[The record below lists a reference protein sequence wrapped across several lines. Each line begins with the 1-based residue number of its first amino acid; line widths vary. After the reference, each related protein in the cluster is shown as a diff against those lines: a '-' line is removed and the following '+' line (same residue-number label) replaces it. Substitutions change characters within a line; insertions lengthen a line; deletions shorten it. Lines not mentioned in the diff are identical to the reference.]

1 MLSRV
6 AEALYWMGRYI
17 ERAEH
22 SARVLEAMRDLR
34 LDLYEVDRDIAEEQ
48 WQGALHALSLP
59 DLPIDRL
66 VLDPSEPNSLLCAM
80 SRSRENARQ
89 VREVISPEMWEKLNQ
104 QYWALRDATSR
115 EVNESMVAEALT
127 GIISS
132 GFMWDGVTDASMIR
146 GEGWLFL
153 KIGKF
158 VERIDG
164 IGRLV
169 AARLSANER
178 RTTGERSGNVEWLT
192 LLKSFDA
199 LDAYRKAHP
208 KRVDRRAVVEFV

>member
-89 VREVISPEMWEKLNQ
+89 VREVISPEMWEKLNR
-104 QYWALRDATSR
+104 QYWGLRDLMGTG
-115 EVNESMVAEALT
+115 VNEGSVSQTLS
-127 GIISS
+127 GIVSF
-132 GFMWDGVTDASMIR
+132 GFLWDGVTDATM
-146 GEGWLFL
+146 
-153 KIGKF
+153 
-158 VERIDG
+158 
-164 IGRLV
+164 
-169 AARLSANER
+169 
-178 RTTGERSGNVEWLT
+178 
-192 LLKSFDA
+192 
-199 LDAYRKAHP
+199 
-208 KRVDRRAVVEFV
+208 